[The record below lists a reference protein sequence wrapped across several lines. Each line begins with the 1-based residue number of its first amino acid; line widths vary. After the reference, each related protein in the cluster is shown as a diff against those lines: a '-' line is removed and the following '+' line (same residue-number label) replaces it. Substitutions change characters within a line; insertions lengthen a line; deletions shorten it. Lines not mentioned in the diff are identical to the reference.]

1 MPTTR
6 DPVCGADLVTYGPPP
21 PLQRSALSGTG
32 IPSTCDIP
40 PFDGACIWWCLLHAG
55 NECVAKCANVLIRTK
70 KGECPS
76 CKIKVGNCI
85 CNPLGYRPVCS
96 FGLTFSNTC
105 DALCGGYACPMTP
118 GVCR

>member
-1 MPTTR
+1 M
-6 DPVCGADLVTYGPPP
+6 
-21 PLQRSALSGTG
+21 
-32 IPSTCDIP
+32 
-40 PFDGACIWWCLLHAG
+40 LHAG

-70 KGECPS
+70 KGECPT

-96 FGLTFSNTC
+96 FGLTFSNSC